1 MFVVGLTGGIGSGK
15 TTFAS
20 LLSERGAQ
28 IIDADALSRDALRP
42 AQPAWHSVVSQFG
55 DEILQA
61 NSLEIDRK
69 RLAAIVFSQP
79 HKLAALNAIVHPVI
93 IKAIAD
99 HLERLAHTDEI
110 VVLDAALIAELGLD
124 SSLDAVIAV
133 MAPKEVRK
141 SRLQRARDMDPLD
154 IEARMKAQMNPAEVA
169 ARADIV
175 VRNDG
180 RLDALVAEAERVWDE
195 LGKLRDA
202 KRSS

>member
-1 MFVVGLTGGIGSGK
+1 VG
-15 TTFAS
+15 
-20 LLSERGAQ
+20 
-28 IIDADALSRDALRP
+28 
-42 AQPAWHSVVSQFG
+42 QFG

-69 RLAAIVFSQP
+69 RLASIVFSQP

-99 HLERLAHTDEI
+99 HLERLARTDEI

-133 MAPKEVRK
+133 TAPKEIRK
-141 SRLQRARDMDPLD
+141 TRLQRGRDMDPLD
-154 IEARMKAQMNPAEVA
+154 IEARMNAQMNPADVA
-169 ARADIV
+169 ERADIV

-180 RLDALVAEAERVWDE
+180 RLEALVAEAERVWDE
-195 LGKLRDA
+195 LQEMRDA